1 MTFALLNLTKYNIVS
16 SLFFLLVHYIFNDF
30 NNKRLT
36 LGMIDATNKTLR
48 DYERWN
54 LKSWT
59 RFKKVK

>member
-48 DYERWN
+48 DYER
-54 LKSWT
+54 
-59 RFKKVK
+59 